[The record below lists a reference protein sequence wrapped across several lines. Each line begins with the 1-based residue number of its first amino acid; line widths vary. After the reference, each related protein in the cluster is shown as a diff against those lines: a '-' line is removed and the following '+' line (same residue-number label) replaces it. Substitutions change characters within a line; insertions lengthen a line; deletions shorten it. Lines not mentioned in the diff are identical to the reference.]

1 MAELTPKLI
10 KRSKWRSFMDVG
22 EASVPSLSLMGE
34 GFTQL
39 EESKNPVEYSRKY
52 VHEDSERTDVV
63 GFAPSVAYAVDAHSD
78 SAVIAKIIKAHEQEL
93 TMEDA
98 HVNIVSVNLFEEGV
112 TEGSCV
118 AYKRTYAIIPD
129 SKAGDNALTYSG
141 TFKCVSEKIKGE
153 FAIATSIFTPDA

>member
-1 MAELTPKLI
+1 MVKLI

-22 EASVPSLSLMGE
+22 EAAVPALALMGE

-63 GFAPSVAYAVDAHSD
+63 GFAPSVAYAVDAHTD
-78 SAVIAKIIKAHEQEL
+78 NPVIKKIIDAHEQEL
-93 TMEDA
+93 TGEDA
-98 HVNIVSVNLFEEGV
+98 HVDIVSVNLFEEGV
-112 TEGSCV
+112 PIGSFV

-129 SKAGDNALTYSG
+129 SKAGDTALTYSG
-141 TFKCVSEKIKGE
+141 TFKCVSEKAKGVFTLE
-153 FAIATSIFTPDA
+153 TSVFAPDSAE

>member
-1 MAELTPKLI
+1 MGKLI

-22 EASVPSLSLMGE
+22 EAAAPSLTLMGE

-39 EESKNPVEYSRKY
+39 EESKNPVEYNRKY
-52 VHEDSERTDVV
+52 VHEDSERTDVI

-78 SAVIAKIIKAHEQEL
+78 NPAIQKIIDAHEKEL
-93 TMEDA
+93 TGDEA
-98 HVNIVSVNLFEEGV
+98 HVPIVSVNLFETGV